1 VSLTAACGWTLCRS
15 VLVALAALPIAWWL
29 RSRLDSLGALRRLV
43 LWTVLLVPFFTP
55 TLLTGYAYSKWS
67 LGLIRHP
74 AWNEALYAVVLALRF
89 IPIGT
94 LILHFTPPG
103 PVSAEALHCARLN
116 AGRVR
121 GRVRRAA
128 GLLPYVARGAV
139 LEAFPAFAVIFLL
152 TFQEFETASLMGTAS
167 WTVWLFDSQAGGMLL
182 SETLRRAVLP
192 AGCVVVV
199 LGLFFAHAVRS
210 RVLPAAPRR
219 RPGRVSAWRDAG
231 AWALGAAACVA
242 VTGVPLVL
250 LGRDAARGLAALP
263 ANRFIVG
270 EIGIAAAFGAA
281 SGTIAALVAGGLRR
295 LSSPGGASSLRR
307 TAAATSIAV
316 ALPGLLGSLVVS
328 LVVLWLFQRPVLW
341 TVYDSPAPAVV
352 ALVLFLLPR
361 ALLLQL
367 LFATATSGQ
376 GLHTADLLAAGSDAA
391 QRRAAGDLRWDLRV
405 RPQFLAAGILCLWG
419 YLELTP
425 VAILA
430 PPGITSAP
438 VRLYNLMHYGRSYV
452 VSAMTLVAMAV
463 PPLLLLVL
471 ALVRKP
477 LLRVR

>member
-1 VSLTAACGWTLCRS
+1 MSLTAACGWTLCRT
-15 VLVALAALPIAWWL
+15 LMVALAALPVAWWL
-29 RSRLDSLGALRRLV
+29 RSRLDSLKARRRLV

-89 IPIGT
+89 IPVGT

-116 AGRVR
+116 AGRIQ

-128 GLLPYVARGAV
+128 GLLPFVARGAV

-152 TFQEFETASLMGTAS
+152 TFLEFETASLMGTAS
-167 WTVWLFDSQAGGMLL
+167 WTVWLFDSQAGGMVLG
-182 SETLRRAVLP
+182 ETLRRALLP
-192 AGCVVVV
+192 AGCIVVV

-219 RPGRVSAWRDAG
+219 RPGRVSPGRDSA
-231 AWALGAAACVA
+231 AWALGLVACAA
-242 VTGVPLVL
+242 VTGIPLVL
-250 LGRDAARGLAALP
+250 LGRDAVQGLAALP
-263 ANRFIVG
+263 SNRFILG
-270 EIGIAAAFGAA
+270 EIGTAAAFGAT
-281 SGTIAALVAGGLRR
+281 SGVIAALIAWGLRR
-295 LSSPGGASSLRR
+295 LASPEAASPLRR
-307 TAAATSIAV
+307 TAAATSLV
-316 ALPGLLGSLVVS
+316 VVLPGLLGSLVVS

-341 TVYDSPAPAVV
+341 SVYDSPAPAVV
-352 ALVLFLLPR
+352 ALVAFLLPR

-367 LFATATSGQ
+367 LFATSTSEQ
-376 GLHTADLLAAGSDAA
+376 GLHTAGLLAGGPDDA
-391 QRRAAGDLRWDLRV
+391 QRRAAADLRWDLRV
-405 RPQFLAAGILCLWG
+405 RPQLLAAGILCLWG

-463 PPLLLLVL
+463 PPLLLLL
-471 ALVRKP
+471 AFVRKP
-477 LLRVR
+477 LRRLS